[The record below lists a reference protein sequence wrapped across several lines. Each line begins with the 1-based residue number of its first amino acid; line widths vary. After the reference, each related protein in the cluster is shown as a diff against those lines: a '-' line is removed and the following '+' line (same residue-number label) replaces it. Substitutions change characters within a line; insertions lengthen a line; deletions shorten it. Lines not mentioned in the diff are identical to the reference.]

1 VATTIDFL
9 VEHANDVMKL
19 HDYPDYGPMGLQFR
33 GRSEVKRIASSVSLS
48 TEIIEKAQDMRID
61 AILVHH
67 GLFWNNEPRDLEM
80 LRGRLEL
87 LRNYGI
93 SVLAYHLALD
103 RHSLFGNNSLAIR
116 KLGLGQLRPWEDV
129 GYSGIYKT
137 PMSHDKFFQKALEKF
152 TEYQPPVPEPI
163 DWLTYGGKVSKV
175 ALITGGAPHYIVQ
188 AAKDGFDTFVTG
200 ETAEPT
206 IYLAQDL
213 KMNFLSLGHYRTET
227 LGVRK
232 FAKHLAS
239 AFYLDT
245 TFIPGSSSR

>member
-1 VATTIDFL
+1 VATTIDVL

-19 HDYPDYGPMGLQFR
+19 HDYPDYGPMGLQFK
-33 GRSEVKRIASSVSLS
+33 GRDAVKRLASSVSLS
-48 TEIIEKAQDMRID
+48 KEIIEEAQDMRMD

-67 GLFWNNEPRDLEM
+67 GLFWNNEPRDLETY
-80 LRGRLEL
+80 RGRLDL
-87 LRNYGI
+87 LRQYDI

-103 RHSLFGNNSLAIR
+103 RHKLFGNNSLAIR

-129 GYSGIYKT
+129 GYSGVFKK
-137 PMSHDKFFQKALEKF
+137 PMPCEQFFQKALEKF
-152 TEYQPPVPEPI
+152 TDYQPPVPEPI
-163 DWLTYGGKVSKV
+163 DWFTYGPNNVSKV

-227 LGVRK
+227 LGVRQ
-232 FAKHLAS
+232 FANHLGA
-239 AFYLDT
+239 AFKLDT
-245 TFIPGSSSR
+245 MFIAAHQ